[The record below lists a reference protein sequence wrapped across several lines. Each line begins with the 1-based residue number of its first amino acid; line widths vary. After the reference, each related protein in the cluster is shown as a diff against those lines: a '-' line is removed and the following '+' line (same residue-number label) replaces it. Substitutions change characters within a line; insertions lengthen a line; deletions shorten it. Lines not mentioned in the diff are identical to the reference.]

1 MELTTQII
9 KKMLKLRDEEQY
21 FNNLFSDP
29 ISDTIELSQN
39 IGDERMNTT
48 QHELY
53 TIISLKDNPNLNLDV
68 AQPNNYKTE
77 TTLFGNG
84 ILCYQKNAL
93 NILKSTLAPNEIIV
107 RITVYITRET
117 LLDLCGTK
125 DKDYIK
131 RVYNTITDKSKI
143 STDEE
148 LINYVCKKGNRE
160 IDVIAFF
167 TMLGSPIFDSSI
179 ITDYMDKAFL
189 IKNTNIIVKAEQV

>member
-1 MELTTQII
+1 MDLTTQII
-9 KKMLKLRDEEQY
+9 KKMLELRDAEQY
-21 FNNLFSDP
+21 FNNLFSDT
-29 ISDTIELSQN
+29 ICDTIELSQN
-39 IGDERMNTT
+39 IGDERMHTR

-53 TIISLKDNPNLNLDV
+53 TIISLKDNKNLDLDV

-77 TTLFGNG
+77 TTLFGKG

-93 NILKSTLAPNEIIV
+93 NILKSTLEPNEIIV
-107 RITVYITRET
+107 RITVCITRET

-148 LINYVCKKGNRE
+148 LIDYVCKKGNRE
-160 IDVIAFF
+160 VDVIAFF
-167 TMLGSPIFDSSI
+167 TMIGSPIFDGSI